1 MLIRYWALGVC
12 VVWASAALA
21 QGDLT
26 PRSQTPPPGSHDK
39 SDEVPR
45 LDELLPPP
53 GSPGATERPSGSPGE
68 TERREPRGE
77 ARSSGRWGAV
87 AYTADGAF
95 GAAYGIDSRADA
107 ERLAIDECRRES
119 TDKQDC
125 ARGVVTRQE
134 SWFHIQFCRRG
145 TEWTTHITTKSTLA
159 ETNQAAADFARTS
172 KFGADGCR
180 MVPNGLIHSGGMHT
194 KM

>member
-1 MLIRYWALGVC
+1 VLMRSVALGVC
-12 VVWASAALA
+12 VLWASAALA

-26 PRSQTPPPGSHDK
+26 PRQQTPPPGSP
-39 SDEVPR
+39 SPADEVPR
-45 LDELLPPP
+45 LDELLPPRSTDRP
-53 GSPGATERPSGSPGE
+53 PPASSEQRDSGGA
-68 TERREPRGE
+68 
-77 ARSSGRWGAV
+77 ARSSDRWGAV

-95 GAAYGIDSRADA
+95 GGAYGIDSRADA
-107 ERLAIDECRRES
+107 ERLAVDECRREA

-125 ARGVVTRQE
+125 DRGVVARQE

-145 TEWTTHITTKSTLA
+145 GEWTTHITTKPTLA

-180 MVPNGLIHSGGMHT
+180 MVPNGLFHSGGMHT